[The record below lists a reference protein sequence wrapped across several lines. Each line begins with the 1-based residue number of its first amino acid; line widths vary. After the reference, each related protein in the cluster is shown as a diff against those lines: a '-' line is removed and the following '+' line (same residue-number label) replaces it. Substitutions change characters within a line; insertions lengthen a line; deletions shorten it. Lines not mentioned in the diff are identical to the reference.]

1 MSEWKNLF
9 LDTTSLSTDITA
21 PLPNIV
27 DVVNLRDE
35 FNNLVLGT
43 EGETPISRPFILR
56 RMRRDNDDQMIPCS
70 CLDSLT
76 REPDRD
82 YLCPYCQGRGYLW
95 DEELI
100 SAYMMLAAVPT
111 GSNAAVNLP
120 KREMGLSYSPAAK
133 FFLPYNIKI

>member
-43 EGETPISRPFILR
+43 EGETPISRPFILNR
-56 RMRRDNDDQMIPCS
+56 NC
-70 CLDSLT
+70 
-76 REPDRD
+76 
-82 YLCPYCQGRGYLW
+82 
-95 DEELI
+95 
-100 SAYMMLAAVPT
+100 
-111 GSNAAVNLP
+111 
-120 KREMGLSYSPAAK
+120 
-133 FFLPYNIKI
+133 FFANCFQ